1 MSENLR
7 RFLWTAYDRLGSL
20 VGYNLLWSA
29 LSLPWIAGAYALL
42 QVGFGL
48 GGVGLVGAA
57 VLAGALLLSSPATA
71 MLFAAGAAWA
81 RGRDFGLR
89 DFWAAGRA
97 LFWRALALGLLMVAA
112 VALVLANVVF
122 YQRIGGWLG
131 VFLGG
136 LMVWFLLLVGLVAVY
151 VFPVLVTQEGSV
163 WSTVRYSFLLSVD
176 NVKLSLIFL
185 LTAGL
190 ALGLGV
196 ASGLGLFCGGT
207 AAWAL
212 WISVGFRALLPK
224 YTGQPLPSEA
234 PRRLRELIRPW
245 EA

>member
-1 MSENLR
+1 MSENLQ
-7 RFLWTAYDRLGSL
+7 RFLWTAYDRLGGL

-29 LSLPWIAGAYALL
+29 LSLPWIGGAYLLL
-42 QVGFGL
+42 QLGFGL
-48 GGVGLVGAA
+48 GGLGLVGAA
-57 VLAGALLLSSPATA
+57 VLAAAVLLGAPATA
-71 MLFAAGAAWA
+71 VLFAAGAAWA

-97 LFWRALALGLLMVAA
+97 LFCRALALGLLLVAA
-112 VALVLANVVF
+112 TTLVLANVVF
-122 YQRIGGWLG
+122 YQRLGGWLG

-136 LMVWFLLLVGLVAVY
+136 LMVWLLLLLGMVAVY
-151 VFPVLVTQEGSV
+151 IFPVLVTQEGSV
-163 WSTVRYSFLLSVD
+163 WSTVRHSFLLSVD
-176 NVKLSLIFL
+176 NVKLSLVFL

-196 ASGLGLFCGGT
+196 ASGLGLFCGGL

-224 YTGQPLPSEA
+224 YTGQPLPSETR
-234 PRRLRELIRPW
+234 RRLRELIRPW

>member
-7 RFLWTAYDRLGSL
+7 RFSWTAYDRLGGL

-29 LSLPWIAGAYALL
+29 LSLPWIGGAYMLL
-42 QVGFGL
+42 RLGFGL
-48 GGVGLVGAA
+48 GGLGLVGAA
-57 VLAGALLLSSPATA
+57 ILAGTLLLGAPATA
-71 MLFAAGAAWA
+71 LLCAVGAAWA
-81 RGRDFGLR
+81 RGRDFGLPE
-89 DFWAAGRA
+89 FWAAGRA

-122 YQRIGGWLG
+122 YQQLGGWLG

-136 LMVWFLLLVGLVAVY
+136 LMVWLLLLLGLVAVY

-163 WSTVRYSFLLSVD
+163 WSTVRYSFLLAVD
-176 NVKLSLIFL
+176 NVKLSLVFL
-185 LTAGL
+185 LIAGL
-190 ALGLGV
+190 AFGLGV
-196 ASGLGLFCGGT
+196 ASGLGLFCGGL

-212 WISVGFRALLPK
+212 WVSVRFRALLVK
-224 YTGQPLPSEA
+224 YTGQPLPSES

>member
-7 RFLWTAYDRLGSL
+7 RFSWTAYDRLGGL

-29 LSLPWIAGAYALL
+29 LSLPWIGAAYALL
-42 QVGFGL
+42 QLGFGL
-48 GGVGLVGAA
+48 GGLGLVGAA
-57 VLAGALLLSSPATA
+57 ALAGALLLGAPATA
-71 MLFAAGAAWA
+71 VLFAAGAAWA
-81 RGRDFGLR
+81 RGRDFGLAE
-89 DFWAAGRA
+89 FWAATRA
-97 LFWRALALGLLMVAA
+97 FFWRALALGLLLVAA
-112 VALVLANVVF
+112 VALVLINVVF

-136 LMVWFLLLVGLVAVY
+136 VMVWLLLLLGMVAVY
-151 VFPVLVTQEGSV
+151 IFPLLVTQEGSV
-163 WSTVRYSFLLSVD
+163 WSTLRYSFLLAVD
-176 NVKLSLIFL
+176 NVKLSLVFL
-185 LTAGL
+185 LTAVL

-196 ASGLGLFCGGT
+196 ASGVGLLCGGV

-212 WISVGFRALLPK
+212 WISVGFRALLTK
-224 YTGQPLPSEA
+224 YTGQPLPPEA

>member
-1 MSENLR
+1 M
-7 RFLWTAYDRLGSL
+7 AYDRLGGL

-57 VLAGALLLSSPATA
+57 VLAGNLLLSAPATA
-71 MLFAAGAAWA
+71 MLFAVGAAWA

-89 DFWAAGRA
+89 EFWAAGRTF
-97 LFWRALALGLLMVAA
+97 FWRALALGLLMVAA

-136 LMVWFLLLVGLVAVY
+136 LMVWFLVLVGIVEVY
-151 VFPVLVTQEGSV
+151 VFPCGPRCATAFSC
-163 WSTVRYSFLLSVD
+163 R
-176 NVKLSLIFL
+176 LIM
-185 LTAGL
+185 
-190 ALGLGV
+190 
-196 ASGLGLFCGGT
+196 
-207 AAWAL
+207 
-212 WISVGFRALLPK
+212 
-224 YTGQPLPSEA
+224 
-234 PRRLRELIRPW
+234 
-245 EA
+245 

>member
-1 MSENLR
+1 MSENVR
-7 RFLWTAYDRLGSL
+7 RFLWMAYDRLGGM

-29 LSLPWIAGAYALL
+29 LSLPWIAGAYMLL

-48 GGVGLVGAA
+48 GGLGLVGAA
-57 VLAGALLLSSPATA
+57 VLASTLLWSAPATA
-71 MLFAAGAAWA
+71 LLFAAGAAWA
-81 RGRDFGLR
+81 RGGDFGLR
-89 DFWAAGRA
+89 AFWTAGRT

-122 YQRIGGWLG
+122 YQQIGGWLG

-136 LMVWFLLLVGLVAVY
+136 LMVWFLLLLGLVAVY

-176 NVKLSLIFL
+176 NVKRSLVFL
-185 LTAGL
+185 LASGL
-190 ALGLGV
+190 ALGIGV
-196 ASGLGLFCGGT
+196 ASGLGLFCGGL

-212 WISVGFRALLPK
+212 WISIGFRALLPK
-224 YTGQPLPSEA
+224 YTGRPLPREA